1 MYIVHM
7 KRVTASEARR
17 NWFRLLDEVA
27 AGTTVVIE
35 RGGRRIV
42 LKREPE
48 AEAAERTPD
57 YGQVIRVPEAGDA
70 HEWGWRWEG
79 EEGELVPNPARPD
92 EGA

>member
-1 MYIVHM
+1 M

-48 AEAAERTPD
+48 AGLGEGTPD
-57 YGQVIRVPEAGDA
+57 YAHLIRVPEADHA

-79 EEGELVPNPARPD
+79 EEGELVPDPAPVQPD
-92 EGA
+92 EEA